1 MDRQEKMIQEIV
13 DALSKL
19 YYEDFVF
26 MHKFITGFAQRK
38 HIPQD
43 GKS

>member
-19 YYEDFVF
+19 YYEDFAF
-26 MHKFITGFAQRK
+26 MHPQFLEIAHSGFA
-38 HIPQD
+38 
-43 GKS
+43 S